1 MLSSNPRRYIISY
14 HVVTVFTLEMAVI
27 QKRAIKQPVK
37 LRILLVAF
45 LFISSLTG
53 HFGLQFFFQPEFIPF
68 LKFFLSFYFYF
79 LKPFYILPAPP
90 EGKCSKCFSKGML
103 PAMFQT
109 LIFYMSLLVNFL
121 LSISLDFVKNM
132 KECAIF
138 FIYPRILYI

>member
-37 LRILLVAF
+37 LLLVAF

-90 EGKCSKCFSKGML
+90 ERKCSKCFSKGML

-121 LSISLDFVKNM
+121 LSISLDFVTNM

>member
-1 MLSSNPRRYIISY
+1 MSSNPRRYIISY

-27 QKRAIKQPVK
+27 QKRAIKKPVK
-37 LRILLVAF
+37 LLLVAF

-79 LKPFYILPAPP
+79 LKPSILLATP
-90 EGKCSKCFSKGML
+90 ERKCSKYFSKGML

-121 LSISLDFVKNM
+121 LSISLDFVTNM

>member
-1 MLSSNPRRYIISY
+1 MSSNPRRYIISY

-27 QKRAIKQPVK
+27 QKRAIKKPVK
-37 LRILLVAF
+37 LLLVAF

-68 LKFFLSFYFYF
+68 LKFFLSFILF
-79 LKPFYILPAPP
+79 LFFKAIYILPAPP
-90 EGKCSKCFSKGML
+90 ERKCSKCFSKGML
-103 PAMFQT
+103 LAMFQT

-121 LSISLDFVKNM
+121 LSISLDFVTNM

>member
-1 MLSSNPRRYIISY
+1 MSSNPRRYIISY

-27 QKRAIKQPVK
+27 QKRAIKKPVK
-37 LRILLVAF
+37 LLLVAF

-68 LKFFLSFYFYF
+68 LKFFLSFYF

-90 EGKCSKCFSKGML
+90 ERKCSKCFSKGML

-121 LSISLDFVKNM
+121 LSISLDFVTNM

>member
-1 MLSSNPRRYIISY
+1 MSSNPRRYIISY
-14 HVVTVFTLEMAVI
+14 HVVTVFTLEVAVI
-27 QKRAIKQPVK
+27 QKGAIKKPVK
-37 LRILLVAF
+37 LLLVAF

-90 EGKCSKCFSKGML
+90 ERTCSKCFSKGML

-109 LIFYMSLLVNFL
+109 LIFYMSLLLVNFL
-121 LSISLDFVKNM
+121 LSISLDFVTNM

>member
-27 QKRAIKQPVK
+27 QKRAIKKPVK
-37 LRILLVAF
+37 LLLVAF

-79 LKPFYILPAPP
+79 LKPSILLATP
-90 EGKCSKCFSKGML
+90 ERKCSKYFSKGML

-121 LSISLDFVKNM
+121 LSISLDFVTNM